1 MTLTIENEAELTKK
15 LGQVIYIAGS
25 QWGDEGK
32 GKLVDILS
40 AHYDVI
46 ARCAGGANAGHT
58 IVVNEGGQS
67 KKFIFH
73 LLPSGVLHEG
83 KMCIIGNGAVVEIPT
98 LFEEIKTLKEKGID
112 IHGKLKISDR
122 AHLLLSYHKIIDGIQ
137 EDRKGDKKVGTTKRG
152 IGPCYTDKV
161 SRIGIRVGD
170 LLEFDTFAAKLRANA
185 EKHMKVYGF
194 DFDIEQE
201 INYYKDAIE
210 VLEGYID
217 NTAQYINKS
226 YKEGKTVLAEGAQGT
241 HLDIDHGTYPYVTS
255 SNTTSGGV
263 STGLG
268 IGPNKITNIIGIM
281 KAYTTRVGE
290 GPFPTELPDKEAE
303 MLREQGAEYGAT
315 TGRPRRCGW
324 LDTVVVR
331 ESVMLNGLT
340 SINMTKL
347 DVLTGVN
354 PIKIGVGYKLNG
366 ETIDSIPF
374 SLKDFDNVEVEYI
387 EMEGWT
393 EDISKAKTFDELPKN
408 AQAYVKKVEEL
419 VETPINFIGV
429 GVHRDE
435 MIYR

>member
-1 MTLTIENEAELTKK
+1 MTLSIKNEAELTDK

-40 AHYDVI
+40 QHYDIV

-58 IVVNEGGQS
+58 IVVKEGGES
-67 KKFIFH
+67 KKFVFH
-73 LLPSGVLHEG
+73 LMPSGVLHEG
-83 KMCIIGNGAVVEIPT
+83 KMCVIGNGAVVEIPT
-98 LFEEIKTLKEKGID
+98 LFEEISMLKEKGID

-122 AHLLLSYHKIIDGIQ
+122 AHLLLSYHKTIDGIQ
-137 EDRKGDKKVGTTKRG
+137 EDRKGESKVGTTKRG
-152 IGPCYTDKV
+152 IGPCYTDKA

-170 LLEFDTFAAKLRANA
+170 LLDFSLFAEKFRANA
-185 EKHMKVYGF
+185 ERHMKVYGF
-194 DFDIEQE
+194 ELDIEQE

-210 VLEGYID
+210 SIEPYID
-217 NTAQYINKS
+217 NTAKYINES

-268 IGPNKITNIIGIM
+268 IGPNKITNVIGIM

-290 GPFPTELPDKEAE
+290 GPFPSELPLKEAE

-324 LDTVVVR
+324 LDIIVVK
-331 ESVMLNGLT
+331 EAVMLNGLT

-347 DVLTGVN
+347 DVLTGIT
-354 PIKIGVGYKLNG
+354 PIKVAVGYKLDG
-366 ETIDSIPF
+366 EKTDYIPF
-374 SLKDFDNVEVEYI
+374 SLKDFENVEVEYI

-393 EDISKAKTFDELPKN
+393 EDISKAKTFEELPEN
-408 AQAYVKKVEEL
+408 AKAYVKKVEEL